1 MVKGFFFKWRGN
13 IFYNFESYFGKPQ
26 KVKDENEEEVR
37 PSGPDVG
44 VKFDYQKYQW
54 LMMVEKL
61 CEKLN
66 MKPEEVYDMNYL
78 DSLNWLSMWNQKE
91 KFIQQQMKQK

>member
-1 MVKGFFFKWRGN
+1 
-13 IFYNFESYFGKPQ
+13 
-26 KVKDENEEEVR
+26 
-37 PSGPDVG
+37 
-44 VKFDYQKYQW
+44 
-54 LMMVEKL
+54 MMVEKL